1 MRPLYLVALIP
12 LLVPHLAQSQTA
24 PVISASPTSI
34 SIAFTSGGTLPRP
47 QTLSL
52 TSTPSPATVNL
63 SFSSSSGGAWLD
75 VAPISGTTPA
85 MISVSVDPFAVNLA
99 VGTYNGT
106 ITVNQTLKIPVTL
119 TVTTALVPSS
129 TSLTFTAQQ
138 VTGSPTPAPPVQTL
152 NVTSGV
158 PAPFS
163 AAATSTGNWL
173 VVSPA
178 SGTTPANL
186 TVSVNPAGLAPGTYM
201 GSVGLSSGAAPPM
214 TVQVTLTVQPPLMFT
229 LSATSLNF
237 VATSAVPQP
246 PTQTISVFSNLPT
259 NVVPTATTNSG
270 NAWLTVTQN
279 SGQTPLT
286 LTVSV
291 AAGLVQGPHTGM
303 ITLST
308 TRPGPVLA
316 TIPVSYT
323 VDAPQSPTLLVSP
336 DTLNFSSA
344 QGGLPIQ
351 QAIAVSNTGGGAL
364 PYSAQI
370 TAQSGGNWLTL
381 QSTTGTATAGTPGS
395 IPFTINPG
403 TLTPGAY
410 SATVTVTGASQTATA
425 LIVLSISAQAPSLLL
440 SQTGLVFS
448 TVAQAANPPTQTVS
462 VVNTGSGTL
471 NWNVTASTLSG
482 GNWLSATPTSGST
495 QPLPTVPPTVG
506 ISVNSQGLAAGTY
519 FGSVKVNT
527 QVISVQTTVLPAGQT
542 PSPSL
547 TTNGMVITAVAGT
560 TNAQRQG
567 FSVINPLPFT
577 IATSTDDG
585 ANWLAASS
593 SDGITVTVQTTL
605 TSLTPGIRHGTI
617 RLGFSDGSVQTVN
630 VLSVVA
636 PAGTAPQTISA
647 NALTFAASGCPS
659 VLLPQMTS
667 LSSNFTAN
675 ASQSVPLSVTVVD
688 DCGHALANST
698 SSSVI
703 ASFYDATKPPGP
715 SAKLQPDQRLTPQG
729 GGVWSG
735 TWTPQ
740 SATAQT
746 QVIIVALGI
755 NGTTPIAGQSVLNGT
770 VHAAGAGSPA
780 LPFGIFNAAS
790 YQPGN
795 SVALGSFVSIF
806 GANMADGSG
815 APSTQPLPTNYQGTQ
830 VFLGGV
836 ALPLQYAGPNQINAL
851 IPANVAVDSEQPLVV
866 QRDLTQAAPT
876 SVTIA
881 DAQPGI
887 YTANQQGT
895 GQGAVLTS
903 DNSLDAPTGA
913 FPGAHPATRGDYIQI
928 YCTGL
933 GAVTNPPAS
942 GAAAP
947 NAPLSSTVNTV
958 TASIGGIN
966 APVLFSGLAPGF
978 IGLYQV
984 NVTVPAGAPVGGA
997 VPLTLSVGSATS
1009 NTATVAIQ

>member
-1 MRPLYLVALIP
+1 MRPLYLLALIP
-12 LLVPHLAQSQTA
+12 LLIPHLAHSQTA
-24 PVISASPTSI
+24 PVITASPTSF

-52 TSTPSPATVNL
+52 TSTQSPATFNL
-63 SFSSSSGGAWLD
+63 SFTSTSGGAWLD
-75 VAPISGTTPA
+75 LGTVSKTVPA
-85 MISVSVDPFAVNLA
+85 TVSVSVDPFSANLA
-99 VGTYNGT
+99 VGVYNGT
-106 ITVNQTLKIPVTL
+106 ITVNQTLSIPVTL
-119 TVTTALVPSS
+119 TVTTALVSS
-129 TSLTFTAQQ
+129 PTSLTFTAQQ
-138 VTGSPTPAPPVQTL
+138 VTGAPTPAPPVQTI
-152 NVTSGV
+152 NVTSVV

-173 VVSPA
+173 AVSPA

-186 TVSVNPAGLAPGTYM
+186 TVTVNPAGLAPGTYM
-201 GSVGLSSGAAPPM
+201 GSVGLSSGAAPPV
-214 TVQVTLTVQPPLMFT
+214 TVPVTLTIQPPLMFT

-237 VATSAVPQP
+237 LATSAVPQP
-246 PTQTISVFSNLPT
+246 PSQTISVFSNLPT
-259 NVVPTATTNSG
+259 NVVPTATTSPANT
-270 NAWLTVTQN
+270 WLTVTQN
-279 SGQTPLT
+279 AGQTPLT

-291 AAGLVQGPHTGM
+291 AAGLAQGSYSGT
-303 ITLST
+303 ITIATARS
-308 TRPGPVLA
+308 GPALA
-316 TIPVSYT
+316 TIPISYT

-344 QGGLPIQ
+344 QGGLPIL

-364 PYSAQI
+364 PYTAQI
-370 TAQSGGNWLTL
+370 TAQSGGTWLTL
-381 QSTTGTATAGTPGS
+381 QSTTGTATAGTPAS
-395 IPFTINPG
+395 IPFTVTPG
-403 TLTPGAY
+403 TLKPGAY
-410 SATVTVTGASQTATA
+410 SAAVTVTGASQTATA
-425 LIVLSISAQAPSLLL
+425 LIVLSINSQAPSLLL

-448 TVAQAANPPTQTVS
+448 TVAQAANPPSQTLS
-462 VVNTGSGTL
+462 VVNTGNGTL

-482 GNWLSATPTSGST
+482 GNWLSATPPSGST
-495 QPLPTVPPTVG
+495 LPLPAVPPTVS

-547 TTNGMVITAVAGT
+547 TTNGMVVTAVAGT
-560 TNAQRQG
+560 TSAQRQG
-567 FSVINPLPFT
+567 FVVINPLPFT

-593 SDGITVTVQTTL
+593 TDGINVTVQTTL
-605 TSLTPGIRHGTI
+605 ASLAAGIRHGTI

-647 NALTFAASGCPS
+647 NALTPAASGCPS

-667 LSSNFTAN
+667 FSSNFTAN

-688 DCGHALANST
+688 DCGHALPNST

-755 NGTTPIAGQSVLNGT
+755 NGTTPIAGQSILNGT

-795 SVALGSFVSIF
+795 TVALGSFVSIF

-836 ALPLQYAGPNQINAL
+836 ALPLQFVGPNQINAL
-851 IPANVAVDSEQPLVV
+851 IPASVAVDSQQPLVV

-881 DAQPGI
+881 DTQPGI

-947 NAPLSSTVNTV
+947 SAPLSFTVNTV
-958 TASIGGIN
+958 TASIGGIA

-984 NVTVPAGAPVGGA
+984 NVTVPAGAPVGGT

-1009 NTATVAIQ
+1009 NAATVAIQ